1 MSAEQ
6 HLPDFDDLLA
16 ELARLEIEEARISAV
31 RRRLHDQLDLGFPND
46 LVRRRERQVS
56 DERRALH
63 RRIDVLR
70 AQVAPVLRR
79 QLTDA

>member
-16 ELARLEIEEARISAV
+16 ELSRLEAEEARVSAI
-31 RRRLHDQLDLGFPND
+31 RRRLHDQLDRGFPNE
-46 LVRRRERQVS
+46 LLRKRERQLS

-63 RRIDVLR
+63 RRIDILR

-79 QLTDA
+79 RISDV